1 MLRYMRVCLAF
12 ITVMTLVA
20 CQSHEEK
27 AESFYQSGL
36 SLMEAGDLDRAAIEF
51 LNVFQH
57 NNLHKDAR
65 RKLADIRLEQGNLG
79 AAYGQYLRL
88 IEQYPDTPEVRL
100 ILARVALDTN
110 NWDEARRHGEAA
122 IGLIPEDPEAQALAA
137 AFEYRDAKDAKA
149 RASAAGIALD
159 LLAADA
165 SDEVSRR
172 VVIDHLLRSDTPY
185 DAMAEIDRALE
196 RDPQSYAYNTLR
208 LRLLNQVQDSRGIGQ
223 QLKRMV
229 ALYPDD
235 QDLSRTLIHWYLAQ
249 GNLTDAED
257 YLRQLAGDITASPT
271 GHISVVQLIQSSQGP
286 EAAQAELNR
295 LAKAN
300 ADNTN
305 ADIYRTLSAMITFDN
320 GNRDSAISTIEDIA
334 TNAEPSEQT
343 WRIRN
348 ILARLLIATDNR
360 VGARAQVETILT
372 EDSSNVDALKLRA
385 TWAIDDDRSPEAI
398 VDLRTALGQQP
409 RDAEILTL
417 MAQAHEREGAQA
429 LAGERLALAVDVSGA
444 GPEESLRY
452 AAFLLRSGRT
462 PAARSILT
470 DARNANPGNVS
481 VLTELAKL
489 LLAEGALVPA
499 QDLTND
505 LRSLNDPAAQQAAI
519 SLQTALLLSQNRSQD
534 GIVFLQEQIAQGKA
548 DTTAIAQV
556 VQIHWLS
563 GNINAARTY
572 LEEALTN
579 DPLNGTLRML
589 SATLHAI
596 SGEFAAAEVGFRELI
611 EEFPQ
616 SEDPVLRL
624 YNLLISTDRA
634 EEAGTVIDAALAVQ
648 PRSLNLRWVRAGEL
662 EKSGNIDAAIA
673 LYEEIYAA
681 NTDAVTIANNLASLI
696 ATHKDD
702 TNSLERAATIAKRLR
717 DSDLPPFQDTYGWI
731 AFRLGNFE
739 EARSYL
745 EPAALG
751 LPDDPLVQFHL
762 GMTYAALQDVDQAR
776 RVLSRAIDLAGDS
789 ALPQF
794 DTARHQLQ
802 ELGG

>member
-12 ITVMTLVA
+12 ITVVTLVA
-20 CQSHEEK
+20 CQSPEEK

-122 IGLIPEDPEAQALAA
+122 IALVPEDPEAQALAA
-137 AFEYRDAKDAKA
+137 AFQYRDAKDAKA
-149 RASAAGIALD
+149 RARAAGLASD
-159 LLAADA
+159 LLTADA

-196 RDPQSYAYNTLR
+196 RDPESYPYHTLR
-208 LRLLNQVQDSRGIGQ
+208 LRLLNQIQDTSGVGQ

-249 GNLTDAED
+249 GNLTEAED
-257 YLRQLAGDITASPT
+257 YLRQLAGDITANPA

-300 ADNTN
+300 ADNAN

-320 GNRDSAISTIEDIA
+320 GNRDSAISIIEDIA
-334 TNAEPSEQT
+334 ANAEPSEQT

-360 VGARAQVETILT
+360 VGARAQVETILS

-385 TWAIDDDRSPEAI
+385 AWAIDDDRAAEAI
-398 VDLRTALGQQP
+398 VDLRTALGQEP

-417 MAQAHEREGAQA
+417 MAQAHEREGALA

-452 AAFLLRSGRT
+452 AAFLLRNGRT

-499 QDLTND
+499 QDLAND

-563 GNINAARTY
+563 GNIDAARTY
-572 LEEALTN
+572 LEEALSN
-579 DPLNGTLRML
+579 DPRNATLRML

-596 SGEFAAAEVGFRELI
+596 SGEFAAAEAGFRDLI
-611 EEFPQ
+611 EEYPQ
-616 SEDPVLRL
+616 SEEPVLRL

-648 PRSLNLRWVRAGEL
+648 PRSLNLRWVRADEL
-662 EKSGNIDAAIA
+662 EKSGNIDGAIA

-762 GMTYAALQDVDQAR
+762 GMTYAALEDVDQAR